1 VATTGDEIVRILV
14 LSVGTTTAVDFT
26 IATALIDPVA
36 LNVADTVRVPSFADC
51 AVPLVVTPVPTVT

>member
-1 VATTGDEIVRILV
+1 MVRILV

-51 AVPLVVTPVPTVT
+51 AVPLVVTPVPTVI